1 MRQFLVTGGAGFIG
15 SHLVERLLAD
25 GHAVRVLDNFSTG
38 KRENLAF
45 KAAASAGRRLEVIE
59 GDLRDRLAVR
69 QASEGVEVVF
79 HQAALASVQRSI
91 DDPEL
96 VNAVNVG
103 GTLHVLEAAR
113 AAGVRRVV
121 FAGSSSV
128 YGDAQELPKHEGQR
142 PVPISPYGVSKLA
155 GEEYVRVFHH
165 VYQLET
171 VTLRYFNVFGPRQTA
186 DSEYAAVIP
195 IFLSRIF
202 RGERPIIYGD
212 GEQSRDFTFIADVV
226 AANLKA
232 ADAPRAA
239 GQTMN
244 IACGARHTVKS
255 LCLALIELSGFDSSP
270 IHADPRPGD
279 VRHSEADVSRAR
291 DLIGYAPAIDF
302 ATGLRRTFE
311 WFRSVEESTR
321 AAERHA

>member
-15 SHLVERLLAD
+15 SHLVEHLLAD
-25 GHAVRVLDNFSTG
+25 GHAVRVFDNFSTG
-38 KRENLAF
+38 RRENLAVRS
-45 KAAASAGRRLEVIE
+45 AATAGRRLEVIE
-59 GDLRDRLAVR
+59 GDLRDRPAVR

-91 DDPEL
+91 AEPEL
-96 VNAVNVG
+96 VNAVNVA
-103 GTLHVLEAAR
+103 GTIHVLEAAR

-128 YGDAQELPKHEGQR
+128 YGDAPELPKHEGQR

-155 GEEYVRVFHH
+155 AEEYVRVFHH

-186 DSEYAAVIP
+186 DSEYSAVIP

-212 GEQSRDFTFIADVV
+212 GEQSRDFTFVADVV

-232 ADAPRAA
+232 ADAQQAA
-239 GQTMN
+239 GETMN
-244 IACGARHTVKS
+244 IACGKRHTVKS
-255 LCLALIELSGFDSSP
+255 LCLELIELSGFNEAP

-279 VRHSEADVSRAR
+279 VRHSQADVSLAR
-291 DLIGYAPAIDF
+291 QLIGYAPSVDF

-311 WFRSVEESTR
+311 WFRSIEESTR
-321 AAERHA
+321 TVGR